1 MEAYLKFNKEK
12 GSGGVVVRLD
22 ERSARNRV
30 LVLLERKKL
39 KEAFELFRD
48 EAQVL
53 SYVPPETPLPSGAWI
68 SLNEDHL

>member
-30 LVLLERKKL
+30 LLLLERKKL

-53 SYVPPETPLPSGAWI
+53 S
-68 SLNEDHL
+68 